1 MTDWR
6 PTASISTL
14 EVRAS
19 MLRAAREYFVATRA
33 VEVETPT
40 LARAAVSDIHLQ
52 SIEARAVGQRRFLPT
67 SPEYWMKR
75 LLAAGSGDLWQVC
88 IAMAKSAACTT
99 PSSH

>member
-14 EVRAS
+14 EVRAT

-67 SPEYWMKR
+67 SPEYWR
-75 LLAAGSGDLWQVC
+75 TWGWRGSSCTAARANRVSV
-88 IAMAKSAACTT
+88 AR
-99 PSSH
+99 